1 MISREMVQKIAGL
14 ARLELTDSEIEKM
27 QQDLAEILGYIDTLN
42 EVDVT
47 NIKPT
52 SHSLP
57 VFNVMRP
64 DVAEEIGKGELDNL
78 LNQAPEKENSYYKVK
93 EILQPQNGV

>member
-27 QQDLAEILGYIDTLN
+27 QKDLAEILGYVDALN

-57 VFNVMRP
+57 VFNVMRA
-64 DVAEEIGKGELDNL
+64 DVAEEIGQGELDNL
-78 LNQAPEKENSYYKVK
+78 LNQAPETENNYYKVK
-93 EILQPQNGV
+93 EILTN